1 MFSLQFFNFFSQP
14 KEKNPLSHAANFR
27 SNNNELLRDEF
38 VKNLLRDNH
47 LMVRVASG
55 DILTVTA
62 SSFDKIH
69 NRLIVSDQAERGIL
83 YLEAGEKVEFFTLL
97 DEQHEYFSFVS
108 KVAKIKTKGAKLT
121 YHMTVP
127 KKLKKS
133 RRRLLPRIEINNH
146 SIIRLG
152 ETSFSGCIHDLSL
165 DGIGF
170 SLRGYYPDP
179 IDIGDNLNNCRIDIF
194 QPRINDNVSFECSIN
209 IRRLRFEAKPERAT
223 LVGGIFTHFST
234 GKESQVSD
242 FLLQEYKKNK
252 LKGAMLNGY

>member
-1 MFSLQFFNFFSQP
+1 MISLQFLNFFSQS
-14 KEKNPLSHAANFR
+14 KDEVSLGL
-27 SNNNELLRDEF
+27 NNNELLRHEF

-47 LMVRVASG
+47 LMIRIASG
-55 DILTVTA
+55 DILTVSA
-62 SSFDKIH
+62 LSFDKIH

-83 YLEAGEKVEFFTLL
+83 YLEEGEKVEFFTMLN
-97 DEQHEYFSFVS
+97 DQHEYFSFVS
-108 KVAKIKTKGAKLT
+108 KVAKIKTKGVKLS

-133 RRRLLPRIEINNH
+133 RRRLLPRVEVNNH

-152 ETSFSGCIHDLSL
+152 ETSFSGSIQDLSL

-170 SLRGYYPDP
+170 SLRGYYPEALE
-179 IDIGDNLNNCRIDIF
+179 IGDNLNDCRIDIF

-209 IRRLRFEAKPERAT
+209 IRRLQYEAKPERAT
-223 LVGGIFTHFST
+223 LIGGIFTHFSS

-242 FLLQEYKKNK
+242 FLLEEYRKTK
-252 LKGAMLNGY
+252 LKSAMLNGY